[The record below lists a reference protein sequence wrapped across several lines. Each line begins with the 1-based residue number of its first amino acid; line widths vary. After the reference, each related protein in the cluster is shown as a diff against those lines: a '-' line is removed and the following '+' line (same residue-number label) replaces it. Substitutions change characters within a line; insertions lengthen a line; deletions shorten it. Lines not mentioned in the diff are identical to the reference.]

1 LYLVVKTSYKLEATI
16 MLQPLVG
23 LSALLRVVPAHAAVA
38 VAYGNDTQG
47 NQLDALVI
55 TNQEGREY
63 FVESPTGSQPTLR
76 LLFPVL
82 NGRLEAA
89 HDEDYLVWTFRLT
102 QNEHPNRAHANS
114 RLLCAKVARNL

>member
-1 LYLVVKTSYKLEATI
+1 
-16 MLQPLVG
+16 MLQPLVE

-63 FVESPTGSQPTLR
+63 FVQAPTGSRPTLR

-89 HDEDYLVWTFRLT
+89 HDEDYLVWTFRFT
-102 QNEHPNRAHANS
+102 QNEHPTRAHANS
-114 RLLCAKVARNL
+114 RLLCAKVAGIL